1 MKRQSSI
8 LSCFSQLSAKRREI
22 GIDGELGSIS
32 HGKEQEPVPGCNED
46 PGATNKTLSPELVE
60 VILSIHSGASLLE
73 HLDLHVLSDSDR
85 TTNPCVLPALETCCS
100 AAGVSG
106 QTVTAR
112 RASLNDFIPPY
123 DTGDLYMIA
132 NQLSESER

>member
-32 HGKEQEPVPGCNED
+32 RGKEQEPVPGCNED
-46 PGATNKTLSPELVE
+46 PGATNKTLSPEVS
-60 VILSIHSGASLLE
+60 LSIHSGASLLE

-100 AAGVSG
+100 AAGVSS

-112 RASLNDFIPPY
+112 RASLNDFIPPF
-123 DTGDLYMIA
+123 DMGDLYMIA
-132 NQLSESER
+132 NQLSELER

>member
-32 HGKEQEPVPGCNED
+32 RGKEQEPVPGCNED

-60 VILSIHSGASLLE
+60 VSLSIHSGASLLE
-73 HLDLHVLSDSDR
+73 HLDLQTEYMYYLTPIEQPTHVFCRHSR
-85 TTNPCVLPALETCCS
+85 HVALRLE
-100 AAGVSG
+100 
-106 QTVTAR
+106 
-112 RASLNDFIPPY
+112 
-123 DTGDLYMIA
+123 
-132 NQLSESER
+132 